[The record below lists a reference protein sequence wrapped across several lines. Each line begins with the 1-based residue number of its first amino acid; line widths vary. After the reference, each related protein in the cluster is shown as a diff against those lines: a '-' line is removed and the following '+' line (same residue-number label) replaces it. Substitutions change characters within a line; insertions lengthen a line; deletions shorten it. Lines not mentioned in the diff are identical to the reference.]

1 MVRNWI
7 KKFFVGEGLD
17 SERIYLIDG
26 EFNRKY
32 NLVDVIMNMSAR
44 IDELEEQVALL
55 QIAIDNSTQT
65 EYNLRNFTLGE

>member
-7 KKFFVGEGLD
+7 KKFFVGDGLD
-17 SERIYLIDG
+17 SERIYLMDE
-26 EFNRKY
+26 EFDRKY
-32 NLVDVIMNMSAR
+32 NLVDIIMNMSAR